1 MDEVGAFERKSAAGW
16 ERPERAVLAYRAVVI
31 ALVAG
36 VAETLLRAA
45 QALEDPGVP
54 VAGVAVAL
62 AIRAGIYLAVFAL
75 AARMLFG
82 NLWAR
87 GILVVGLGTVG
98 LASLAMEP
106 VSVLLAADHPG
117 TMFTAWTPTSVVLGL
132 LRAVHIVAVLVAVP
146 AAVLAGRRAKP
157 RGLPDSAAWSGTT
170 ELSTS
175 GPAVRPTAAE
185 AGRRARLRPW

>member
-1 MDEVGAFERKSAAGW
+1 MDEIGAFERKSAAGW
-16 ERPERAVLAYRAVVI
+16 ERPERAVLAYRAIVI

-54 VAGVAVAL
+54 VTGVAVAL
-62 AIRAGIYLAVFAL
+62 TIRAGIYLAVFAL

-82 NLWAR
+82 SLWAR

-98 LASLAMEP
+98 LASLVAEP
-106 VSVLLAADHPG
+106 VGALLAADRLSAV
-117 TMFTAWTPTSVVLGL
+117 FTGVTPVAVILGL
-132 LRAVHIVAVLVAVP
+132 FRAVHVVAVLVMIP
-146 AAVLAGRRAKP
+146 AAIQA
-157 RGLPDSAAWSGTT
+157 GTT
-170 ELSTS
+170 TGSTAM
-175 GPAVRPTAAE
+175 PLVRPTAAG